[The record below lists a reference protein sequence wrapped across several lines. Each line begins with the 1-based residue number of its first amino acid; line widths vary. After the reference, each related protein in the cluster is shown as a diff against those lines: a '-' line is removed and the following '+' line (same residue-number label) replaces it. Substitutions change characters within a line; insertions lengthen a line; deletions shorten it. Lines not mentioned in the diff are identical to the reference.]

1 MNNARV
7 TKLRY
12 LLGQLFSMSSVGECF
27 DSFPAI
33 AAHVTG
39 YARMYL
45 WSLMQQAGWGNYF
58 YCDTDS
64 LIVNEVGLCRL
75 QNKIDKSLLGGLKID
90 SVGSTVLLRGLKDY
104 SFGAKTVIKGIRKNA
119 VKLATGVYSQEKW
132 PSFRGLLR
140 SGQPEDYIVETVT
153 KHLTRNYTKGD
164 VNLDGVVRPYVLA
177 E

>member
-1 MNNARV
+1 M
-7 TKLRY
+7 T
-12 LLGQLFSMSSVGECF
+12 SVGECF

-75 QNKIDKSLLGGLKID
+75 QKKIEKSLLGGLKID
-90 SVGSTVLLRGLKDY
+90 KRGSTVLLQGLKDY
-104 SFGAKTVIKGIRKNA
+104 SIGAKVVLKGVRHNA
-119 VKLATGVYSQEKW
+119 KSIGNGVYEQEKW

-140 SGQPEDYIVETVT
+140 SGQAETYIVETVT
-153 KHLTRNYTKGD
+153 KHLTRNYTKGT
-164 VNLDGVVRPYVLA
+164 VTLSGVVRPYVLDDMVQTQYVPSS
-177 E
+177 